1 MVRMLVSAPQCFG
14 MTMTPKQKLVL
25 DFIQTYVKIKG
36 FAPSYADIA
45 QGLNLKSKSNI
56 HRLVHELKKEG
67 LVSIKPHLI
76 RSMTLVDRSVEH
88 IERL

>member
-1 MVRMLVSAPQCFG
+1 MK
-14 MTMTPKQKLVL
+14 MTPKQKLVL
-25 DFIQTYVKIKG
+25 DFIQTYVRIKG

-45 QGLNLKSKSNI
+45 TGLSLKSKSNI
-56 HRLVHELKKEG
+56 HRLVHELQKEG

-88 IERL
+88 IEKL